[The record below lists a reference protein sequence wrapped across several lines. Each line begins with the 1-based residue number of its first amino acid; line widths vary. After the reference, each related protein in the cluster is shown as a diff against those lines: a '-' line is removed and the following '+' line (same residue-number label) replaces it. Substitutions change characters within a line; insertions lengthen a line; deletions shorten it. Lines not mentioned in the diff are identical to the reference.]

1 MKHLSTVR
9 AFVLGALLLAP
20 VASFAQNGDDL
31 RTSAQLAIDV
41 DRSEQLYVE
50 ASDMAAANEDMV
62 ETAERFVESARHRPY
77 GDVKAYV
84 ALNRAGQLF
93 SHAGRTRAAHRAFA
107 RAGVRAME
115 TGQIFEAAMAYANAA
130 ELSQQDERAGGQVL
144 DFVRIAHRLSEAPEL
159 SDEQRQRVR
168 QRLAIEGS

>member
-1 MKHLSTVR
+1 MKHLSTLR
-9 AFVLGALLLAP
+9 AFVLGALFLAP
-20 VASFAQNGDDL
+20 VAAFAQNSDDL
-31 RTSAQLAIDV
+31 RSSTQLAIDI
-41 DRSEQLYVE
+41 DRSEQLYRE
-50 ASDMAAANEDMV
+50 ASDMAAANEDLV

-93 SHAGRTRAAHRAFA
+93 SHAGRTRAAHRTFA
-107 RAGVRAME
+107 RAGMRAME

-130 ELSQQDERAGGQVL
+130 ELSTQDRGAGRQVL
-144 DFVRIAHRLSEAPEL
+144 DFVRIAHRLSEAPGL
-159 SDEQRQRVR
+159 SDEQRQRIR